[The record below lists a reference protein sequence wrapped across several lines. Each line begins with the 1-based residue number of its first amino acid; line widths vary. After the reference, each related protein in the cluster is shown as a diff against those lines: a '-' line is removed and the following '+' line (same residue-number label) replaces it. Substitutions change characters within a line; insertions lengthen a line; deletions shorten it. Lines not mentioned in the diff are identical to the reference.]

1 MATHIKITALT
12 DIGANIA
19 ATTLV
24 PVVNMAGTPIAE
36 KVTVRELANLIL
48 AEADGITFVSAASAL
63 VALNATA
70 ATTSGTV
77 TTAAQPNIT
86 STGTLV
92 DLVTSGNI
100 TLAGNITVAS
110 ATAPNAAT
118 DTTIAF
124 KIPVTIDG
132 NIYYIALT
140 AAE

>member
-1 MATHIKITALT
+1 MATNIKITALT

-19 ATTLV
+19 ATTLI
-24 PVVNMAGTPIAE
+24 PVVNMSGTPLTE
-36 KVTVRELANLIL
+36 KATVQELANLIL
-48 AEADGITFVSAASAL
+48 TEADGIVFSSAATA
-63 VALNATA
+63 VASLTA
-70 ATTSGTV
+70 V
-77 TTAAQPNIT
+77 TAVNISNAAQPNIT

-100 TLAGNITVAS
+100 TLANNITVTS
-110 ATAPNAAT
+110 TANPNAAT

-124 KIPVTIDG
+124 KIPVTING

>member
-1 MATHIKITALT
+1 MATNIKITALN

-19 ATTLV
+19 ATTLI
-24 PVVNMAGTPIAE
+24 PVVNMSGTPLTLKA
-36 KVTVRELANLIL
+36 TVEELANLIL
-48 AEADGITFVSAASAL
+48 AEADGITFASAASAL

-92 DLVTSGNI
+92 NLVTSGNI